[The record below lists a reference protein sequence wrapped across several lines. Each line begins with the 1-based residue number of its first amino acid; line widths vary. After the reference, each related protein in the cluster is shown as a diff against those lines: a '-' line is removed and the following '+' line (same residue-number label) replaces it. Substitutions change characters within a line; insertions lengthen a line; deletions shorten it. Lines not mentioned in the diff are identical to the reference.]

1 MSTIQPRRPAGIPVG
16 GQFANKTH
24 PEPGF
29 SLDADEPAGAAP
41 VEVSEVARG
50 RFRLAGPG
58 LSGDMHSGGRPHER
72 SKIGLVGLGMQRS
85 ATGGADGSDELRE
98 RVAILDGE
106 KATVLVEHRNGVVE
120 AVEGT
125 VEVAPSGSVWLRRK
139 GAQTNADPL
148 YSDRPGVPEVLDV
161 EAGFGHAE
169 TLAQR
174 FAEHL
179 ERAPRLAPAS
189 FDGIPADDGG
199 EPPSEV
205 AAVFVIDHPGF
216 DGDQD
221 GRGCVFFATDRDP
234 ENAIVNGYL
243 VAPAGSGLESE
254 HGSLYERTL
263 AYWGGRVASYRTGAL
278 SFGDAITL
286 GNAASDDDDI
296 ESTWARLTDAYA
308 DHDGL

>member
-16 GQFANKTH
+16 GQFANKTR

-29 SLDADEPAGAAP
+29 SLPADEGAAP
-41 VEVSEVARG
+41 VGLSEVARG
-50 RFRLAGPG
+50 RFRLVGPDS
-58 LSGDMHSGGRPHER
+58 SGDMPSGGLPHER

-85 ATGGADGSDELRE
+85 VTGGADGSDELAE
-98 RVAILDGE
+98 RVALLDGE

-125 VEVAPSGSVWLRRK
+125 VGVARSGSVWLRHK
-139 GAQTNADPL
+139 GAQTNADLL
-148 YSDRPGVPEVLDV
+148 YPTRPGSPEVLDV
-161 EAGFGHAE
+161 EAGYGHAG

-174 FAEHL
+174 FAERL
-179 ERAPRLAPAS
+179 GRAPRLAPAS
-189 FDGIPADDGG
+189 FEGIPADDGG

-205 AAVFVIDHPGF
+205 AAVFVFDHPGF

-234 ENAIVNGYL
+234 DNEIVNGYL
-243 VAPAGSGLESE
+243 VAPAGSGIESE
-254 HGSLYERTL
+254 HGSMREWTL
-263 AYWGGRVASYRTGAL
+263 RRHGGRVVSYRPGAL
-278 SFGDAITL
+278 SFSDAIAL

-296 ESTWARLTDAYA
+296 ESAWARLTDAYT
-308 DHDGL
+308 DHEGL

>member
-1 MSTIQPRRPAGIPVG
+1 MTTNQPRRPAGIPVG

-41 VEVSEVARG
+41 VEVSKVARG
-50 RFRLAGPG
+50 RFRLVGPDLPDQTDAGG
-58 LSGDMHSGGRPHER
+58 VTYKR

-85 ATGGADGSDELRE
+85 VTGGADGSDELRE
-98 RVAILDGE
+98 RVVWLDGE
-106 KATVLVEHRNGVVE
+106 SATVLVAQRDGVVE

-139 GAQTNADPL
+139 GAQTNADLL
-148 YSDRPGVPEVLDV
+148 YPTRPGVPEVLDV

-205 AAVFVIDHPGF
+205 AAVFVFDHPGF

-263 AYWGGRVASYRTGAL
+263 AYRGGRVASYRPGAL
-278 SFGDAITL
+278 SFSDAITL

-296 ESTWARLTDAYA
+296 ESTWARLTEAYT
-308 DHDGL
+308 DHEGL